1 MFFFAK
7 IIITMEVD
15 MNNITIVGMDNDFIK
30 MFAQKLAEE
39 IGYKYVDANEQFDED
54 LLANLDYPMYLVD
67 EILVQKENLLINNLV
82 KKEKVIIS
90 MSDDMFLSNE
100 HYKILENSLTIL
112 ILDEKLGK
120 IKKNIQNLI
129 KKHVKFAF
137 DKNDIKTED
146 VIKIIRG
153 LL

>member
-1 MFFFAK
+1 
-7 IIITMEVD
+7 

-39 IGYKYVDANEQFDED
+39 IEYKYVDANEQFDKD

-120 IKKNIQNLI
+120 IKKNIQNSI

-137 DKNDIKTED
+137 AKNDIKTED

>member
-1 MFFFAK
+1 
-7 IIITMEVD
+7 

-137 DKNDIKTED
+137 AKNDIKTED

-153 LL
+153 LLWF

>member
-1 MFFFAK
+1 
-7 IIITMEVD
+7 

-39 IGYKYVDANEQFDED
+39 IGYKYVDANEQFDKD

-120 IKKNIQNLI
+120 IKKNIQNSI

-137 DKNDIKTED
+137 AKNDIKTED

-153 LL
+153 LLWF

>member
-1 MFFFAK
+1 
-7 IIITMEVD
+7 

-39 IGYKYVDANEQFDED
+39 IGYKYVDANEQFDKD
-54 LLANLDYPMYLVD
+54 LLANLDYPMNLVD

-137 DKNDIKTED
+137 AKNDIKTED

-153 LL
+153 LLWF

>member
-39 IGYKYVDANEQFDED
+39 IGYKYVDANEQFDKD

-67 EILVQKENLLINNLV
+67 EILVQKENLLIKPLLTLLV
-82 KKEKVIIS
+82 
-90 MSDDMFLSNE
+90 
-100 HYKILENSLTIL
+100 
-112 ILDEKLGK
+112 
-120 IKKNIQNLI
+120 
-129 KKHVKFAF
+129 
-137 DKNDIKTED
+137 
-146 VIKIIRG
+146 
-153 LL
+153 

>member
-1 MFFFAK
+1 
-7 IIITMEVD
+7 

-39 IGYKYVDANEQFDED
+39 IGYKYVDANEQFDKD

-137 DKNDIKTED
+137 AKNDIKTED

>member
-1 MFFFAK
+1 
-7 IIITMEVD
+7 MEVD

-82 KKEKVIIS
+82 KKEKVVIS

-120 IKKNIQNLI
+120 IKKNIQNSI

-137 DKNDIKTED
+137 AKNDIKTED

>member
-1 MFFFAK
+1 
-7 IIITMEVD
+7 MEVD

>member
-1 MFFFAK
+1 
-7 IIITMEVD
+7 MEVD

-39 IGYKYVDANEQFDED
+39 IGYKYVDANEQFDKD

-137 DKNDIKTED
+137 AKNDIKTED

>member
-1 MFFFAK
+1 
-7 IIITMEVD
+7 

-39 IGYKYVDANEQFDED
+39 IGYKYVDANEQFDKD

-120 IKKNIQNLI
+120 IKKNIQNSI

-137 DKNDIKTED
+137 AKNDIKTED

>member
-1 MFFFAK
+1 
-7 IIITMEVD
+7 MEVD

-39 IGYKYVDANEQFDED
+39 IEYKYVDANEQFDKD

-120 IKKNIQNLI
+120 IKKNIQNSI

-137 DKNDIKTED
+137 AKNDIKTED

>member
-1 MFFFAK
+1 
-7 IIITMEVD
+7 MEVD

-39 IGYKYVDANEQFDED
+39 IGYKYVDANEQFDKD

-120 IKKNIQNLI
+120 IKKNIQNII

-137 DKNDIKTED
+137 AKNDIKTED

>member
-39 IGYKYVDANEQFDED
+39 IGYKYVDANEQFDKD

-120 IKKNIQNLI
+120 IKKNIQNSI

-137 DKNDIKTED
+137 AKNDIKTED

>member
-1 MFFFAK
+1 
-7 IIITMEVD
+7 MEVD

-39 IGYKYVDANEQFDED
+39 IGYKYVDANELFDKD

-120 IKKNIQNLI
+120 IKKNIQNSI

-137 DKNDIKTED
+137 AKNDIKTED

>member
-1 MFFFAK
+1 
-7 IIITMEVD
+7 

-39 IGYKYVDANEQFDED
+39 IEYKYVDANEQFDKD
-54 LLANLDYPMYLVD
+54 LLANLDYPMNLVD

-137 DKNDIKTED
+137 AKNDIKTED

-153 LL
+153 LLWF

>member
-1 MFFFAK
+1 
-7 IIITMEVD
+7 

-39 IGYKYVDANEQFDED
+39 IGYKYVDANEQFDKD
-54 LLANLDYPMYLVD
+54 LLANLDYPMNLVD

-100 HYKILENSLTIL
+100 HYKIFENSLTIL

-137 DKNDIKTED
+137 AKNDIKTED

-153 LL
+153 LLWF

>member
-1 MFFFAK
+1 
-7 IIITMEVD
+7 MEVD

-39 IGYKYVDANEQFDED
+39 IGYKYVDANEQFDKD

-100 HYKILENSLTIL
+100 HYKIFENSLTIL

-137 DKNDIKTED
+137 AKNDIKTED

>member
-1 MFFFAK
+1 
-7 IIITMEVD
+7 

-30 MFAQKLAEE
+30 MFAQRLAEE
-39 IGYKYVDANEQFDED
+39 IEYKYVDANEQFDKD

-137 DKNDIKTED
+137 AKNDIKTED

>member
-1 MFFFAK
+1 
-7 IIITMEVD
+7 

-39 IGYKYVDANEQFDED
+39 IGYKYVDANEQFDKD

-112 ILDEKLGK
+112 ILHEKLGK

-137 DKNDIKTED
+137 AKNDIKTED

-153 LL
+153 LLWF

>member
-1 MFFFAK
+1 
-7 IIITMEVD
+7 

-39 IGYKYVDANEQFDED
+39 IGYKYVDANEQFDKD

-137 DKNDIKTED
+137 AKNDIKTED

-153 LL
+153 LLWF

>member
-1 MFFFAK
+1 
-7 IIITMEVD
+7 

-39 IGYKYVDANEQFDED
+39 IGYKYVDANEQFDKD

-129 KKHVKFAF
+129 KKHAKFAF
-137 DKNDIKTED
+137 AKNDIKTED

-153 LL
+153 LLWF

>member
-1 MFFFAK
+1 
-7 IIITMEVD
+7 MEVD

-30 MFAQKLAEE
+30 MFAQRLAEE
-39 IGYKYVDANEQFDED
+39 IEYKYVDANEQFDKD

-120 IKKNIQNLI
+120 IKKNIQNSI

-137 DKNDIKTED
+137 AKNDIKTED

>member
-1 MFFFAK
+1 
-7 IIITMEVD
+7 

-153 LL
+153 LLWF

>member
-1 MFFFAK
+1 
-7 IIITMEVD
+7 

-39 IGYKYVDANEQFDED
+39 IGYKYVDANEQFDKD
-54 LLANLDYPMYLVD
+54 LLAILDYPMYLVD

-137 DKNDIKTED
+137 AKNDIKTED

-153 LL
+153 LLWF

>member
-1 MFFFAK
+1 
-7 IIITMEVD
+7 
-15 MNNITIVGMDNDFIK
+15 
-30 MFAQKLAEE
+30 
-39 IGYKYVDANEQFDED
+39 
-54 LLANLDYPMYLVD
+54 
-67 EILVQKENLLINNLV
+67 
-82 KKEKVIIS
+82 

-120 IKKNIQNLI
+120 IKKNIQNSI

-137 DKNDIKTED
+137 AKNDIKTED

>member
-39 IGYKYVDANEQFDED
+39 IGYKYVDANEQFDKD

-137 DKNDIKTED
+137 AKNDIKTED

>member
-1 MFFFAK
+1 
-7 IIITMEVD
+7 MEVD

-39 IGYKYVDANEQFDED
+39 IGYKYVDANEQFDKD
-54 LLANLDYPMYLVD
+54 LLANLDYPMYVVD

-137 DKNDIKTED
+137 AKNDIKTED

>member
-1 MFFFAK
+1 
-7 IIITMEVD
+7 MEVD

-39 IGYKYVDANEQFDED
+39 IGYKYVDANEQFDKD
-54 LLANLDYPMYLVD
+54 LLANLDYPMNLVD

-137 DKNDIKTED
+137 AKNDIKTED

>member
-1 MFFFAK
+1 
-7 IIITMEVD
+7 MEVD

-39 IGYKYVDANEQFDED
+39 IGYKYVDANEQFDKD

-120 IKKNIQNLI
+120 IKKNIQNSI

-137 DKNDIKTED
+137 AKNDIKTED

>member
-1 MFFFAK
+1 
-7 IIITMEVD
+7 MEVD

-137 DKNDIKTED
+137 AKNDIKTED

>member
-1 MFFFAK
+1 
-7 IIITMEVD
+7 

-30 MFAQKLAEE
+30 MFAQRLAEE
-39 IGYKYVDANEQFDED
+39 IEYKYVDANEQFDKD

-120 IKKNIQNLI
+120 IKKNIQNSI

-137 DKNDIKTED
+137 AKNDIKTED

>member
-1 MFFFAK
+1 
-7 IIITMEVD
+7 MEVD

-39 IGYKYVDANEQFDED
+39 IGYKYVDANEQFDKD
-54 LLANLDYPMYLVD
+54 LLANLDYTMYLVD

-137 DKNDIKTED
+137 AKNDIKTED

>member
-1 MFFFAK
+1 
-7 IIITMEVD
+7 MEVD

-39 IGYKYVDANEQFDED
+39 IEYKYVDANEQFDKD
-54 LLANLDYPMYLVD
+54 LLANLDYPMNLVD

-137 DKNDIKTED
+137 AKNDIKTED

>member
-1 MFFFAK
+1 
-7 IIITMEVD
+7 

-39 IGYKYVDANEQFDED
+39 IGYKYVDANEQFDKD

-90 MSDDMFLSNE
+90 MSDDMFLSDE

-137 DKNDIKTED
+137 AKNDIKTED

-153 LL
+153 LLWF